1 MKHSLKHAIQY
12 NGTTIT
18 HLNLP
23 DAAQVKHELVS
34 IRIGKMLSEFKK
46 ENFVTEDFAEDGVL
60 GLPGEAL
67 VRFRELELQCERMLL
82 EAYCSDFP
90 ADAIDELAISDKDA
104 LVRVIRKLQHPNV
117 APEKVGVE
125 AGKKSSPRRHS
136 A

>member
-1 MKHSLKHAIQY
+1 MKHSLKHPVQY
-12 NGTTIT
+12 NGSTIT

-34 IRIGKMLSEFKK
+34 IRIGKMLAEFKK

-82 EAYCSDFP
+82 EAYCEGFP
-90 ADAIDELAISDKDA
+90 ADAIDELSISDKDA
-104 LVRVIRKLQHPNV
+104 LVAIIRKLQNPNV
-117 APEKVGVE
+117 TPEKAGAE
-125 AGKKSSPRRHS
+125 PGKKSSPRRHS